1 MTTEYSIQKMV
12 SDGTLST
19 IALGI
24 QYLQRNDIYI
34 RIAGEETPQ
43 VGAPSGYT
51 WSFIN
56 NTTLKILPVVP
67 NGVEV
72 VVYRRTDVDAMY
84 NIYSQ
89 NAQFDEAT
97 IDENNQQLLYIAQEY
112 LEQGIPGAGV
122 DTIEYLR
129 YDAINTY
136 YRVRRTDGTYSEE
149 FAVPS
154 VNQVNQLLSY
164 SALKRTLA
172 GIGLNLVGSFQ
183 TGCTVNSVCDVV
195 LYYGTNLEVYYATSG
210 FPIEIP
216 ADSTPLGAGGLY
228 PTGVWRANN
237 GREINVANL
246 GVGPDGI
253 SDVSPILGYIQ
264 SLGSHQVIRLPFVHG
279 TPNIYYFSVFNPSS
293 NIGTRFI
300 VEPGVT
306 VSLPNDN
313 IVGDPNSI
321 NQYFTRETK
330 LVFRSLGVNYTAGA
344 TNFRPVSVNDTDVSE
359 VSSISPGV
367 VLTPLKVSWPSSDVF
382 ESDAFVYT
390 DANSALFQYSPGDG
404 KFHIGAVRPS
414 VGDKYS
420 MALPV
425 NGAALP
431 CVLVQDQGGYS
442 GVYFSTDDTS
452 QCTAFRKDIGV
463 AGTATSINYPMQNNH
478 ASYAAVNSEVQLHVV
493 SAHSYDVLL
502 NGYRIASINT
512 AGPIEIVG
520 FGAFF
525 NATADT
531 YAVNILYPTVVRNY
545 IQTCSTFVSAMVFG
559 DSRSSNRMDCWVEKA
574 KQLADGSNGLRL
586 WAVYNY
592 AVAGETSAQQLARMQ
607 SANLASAN
615 VVVIAVGTNDAQG
628 QVGLSVYRANL
639 EAMCDICIAA
649 NKPFIVVKPQLWYTQ
664 TESGGSG
671 QASANYA
678 LTAQYRAVCS
688 VVCAAKGGKL
698 VDTDSDL
705 GPIVAYYVNPASGV
719 DMTGAGDPVVFDN
732 IHFTS
737 KANDILANAVVKAL
751 LGVLCNKSKLGYTTA
766 GLTVRSRNSWV
777 INTGDN
783 PLQISATKDGAVVLT
798 GRVFKSIGSTLDGTV
813 IAKLPRVLSP
823 RKYTEW
829 FVGGDVG
836 RSKVSIDIDGTVKV
850 YSVGTNNYVSLSG
863 CCWTLVL

>member
-1 MTTEYSIQKMV
+1 MTVQYSIQKMV

-24 QYLQRNDIYI
+24 QYLQQNDIYM

-43 VGAPSGYT
+43 SGAASGYT

-56 NTTLKILPVVP
+56 DTTLKILPVVP

-72 VVYRRTDVDAMY
+72 VVYRRTDINAMY

-97 IDENNQQLLYIAQEY
+97 IDENNQQLLAIAQEY

-129 YDAINTY
+129 YDDINTY

-164 SALKRTLA
+164 SALKRTFA

-183 TGCTVNSVCDVV
+183 AGCTVTSVCDVV
-195 LYYGTNLEVYYATSG
+195 LYYGTSLEVYYATSG

-216 ADSTPLGAGGLY
+216 AGSTPIGAGGLY
-228 PTGVWRANN
+228 PTGVWRANS
-237 GREINVANL
+237 GREINVASL

-330 LVFRSLGVNYTAGA
+330 LVFRSLGVAYTAGA
-344 TNFRPVSVNDTDVSE
+344 TNFRPVSANDTDVSE
-359 VSSISPGV
+359 VSSISPGA

-420 MALPV
+420 MPLPV
-425 NGAALP
+425 SGGAFP
-431 CVLVQDQGGYS
+431 CVLVKDQNGFS
-442 GVYFSTDDTS
+442 GVYFSADIAST
-452 QCTAFRKDIGV
+452 CTVFRKNIGA
-463 AGTATSINYPMQNNH
+463 AGTSSIVNYPMQGNH
-478 ASYAAVNSEVQLHVV
+478 DSYAAINSEVQLHVV
-493 SAHSYDVLL
+493 SANRYDVLL
-502 NGYRIASINT
+502 NGFTVAAIT
-512 AGPIEIVG
+512 TQGPMDMVG

-525 NATADT
+525 TATAGT
-531 YAVNILYPTVVRNY
+531 FAVNLLYPTVVRKY
-545 IQTCSTFVSAMVFG
+545 EGVGSRFISLSVFG
-559 DSRSSNRMDCWVEKA
+559 DSRSSDRMDCWTEKA
-574 KQLADGSNGLRL
+574 KKIADGSSGLRL
-586 WAVYNY
+586 WEIYNN
-592 AVAGETSAQQLARMQ
+592 AVAGQTSAQQLAIMQ
-607 SANLASAN
+607 GVGVTSAN
-615 VVVIAVGTNDAQG
+615 VVVISVGTNDAQG
-628 QVGLSVYRANL
+628 QVGVPTYKANL

-649 NKPFIVVKPQLWYTQ
+649 GKPFIIVKPPLWYTQ
-664 TESGGSG
+664 AQSGGKG
-671 QASANYA
+671 QPSANYQ
-678 LTAQYRAVCS
+678 LTSQYRAICS
-688 VVCAAKGGKL
+688 LVCANKGGKL
-698 VDTDSDL
+698 VDMDAEL
-705 GPIVAYYVNPASGV
+705 GPIVSYYVNQSAAI
-719 DMTGAGDPVVFDN
+719 DMVGKGDPVVFDN

-737 KANDILANAVVKAL
+737 SANDIMATAIIKAVMGIIAHDNKVK
-751 LGVLCNKSKLGYTTA
+751 YHTDW
-766 GLTVRSRNSWV
+766 LTVKSLNSWL

-783 PLQISATKDGAVVLT
+783 PLQISATRDGAISLT
-798 GRVFKSIGSTLDGTV
+798 GRVFKSAGSITDGTA
-813 IAKLPRVLSP
+813 IAKLPQILSP
-823 RKYTEW
+823 RFYTEW
-829 FVGGDVG
+829 MVRGDT
-836 RSKVSIDIDGTVKV
+836 SNAKVSIDKDGMVKI
-850 YSVGTNNYVSLSG
+850 YGMGANNYVSLSG
-863 CCWTLVL
+863 CSWSL